1 MKNKSGWIL
10 LVALISIG
18 APFLPAQ
25 QTTEGGVSISAGRI
39 QTGERSGRR
48 YYGYSSVD
56 FNFPHSNGGTLA
68 FTVWNDQHRT
78 RPSTE
83 NYAVFIIGDQKFH
96 LHTYSTP
103 LDLKEY
109 YNESRGEWGPA
120 GGSRARIDI
129 PPGTNKVTV
138 SNEGSETGIEISDV
152 QFSDQRLGQP
162 TVYEEAVNTGAECY
176 LAFGRTMHGGESRT
190 NFFGYS
196 GGEIA
201 LPNRRGG
208 VLTFRWWNDQHRTR
222 LTTSNVLVAQVGGSH
237 WLFDQHTT
245 PLDLKEFFAENPNE
259 WGPGG
264 GSEVKLRIPAGV
276 SRVILSNPGSET
288 GMEISSV
295 QFASGANLGP
305 QFQCNEAVN
314 WSGQAANDFGRIYT
328 GQSSGR
334 KFYGYSGGAIGLPHR
349 RGGRLR
355 FTIWNDQHRTRPSTR
370 NFIRYSY
377 GAVRQSIALRTSSAD
392 LKEFYVES
400 PNEWG
405 PAGGRVVELDIPSG
419 IGRVEIGNEGSET
432 GIEISDIQ
440 FLSQPVSTTS
450 WGPCGE
456 GKSL

>member
-1 MKNKSGWIL
+1 MRKSSVGAIVVML
-10 LVALISIG
+10 LGVA
-18 APFLPAQ
+18 APALPAQ
-25 QTTEGGVSISAGRI
+25 QISEGGVNLSAGRI

-48 YYGYSSVD
+48 YYGYSSVE
-56 FNFPHSNGGTLA
+56 FSFPHSNGGTLA

-83 NYAVFIIGDQKFH
+83 NYVVFIIGDQKFH
-96 LHTYSTP
+96 LHTHSTP
-103 LDLKEY
+103 LDLKEF
-109 YNESRGEWGPA
+109 YNETRGEWGPA

-129 PPGTNKVTV
+129 PAGTSKLSI

-152 QFSDQRLGQP
+152 QFSHQRLGQP
-162 TVYEEAVNTGAECY
+162 VAYEEAVNTGAECF
-176 LAFGRTMHGGESRT
+176 LAFGRTMRGAQSST
-190 NFFGYS
+190 NFYGYS

-222 LTTSNVLVAQVGGSH
+222 LTTANVLVAQVGESR
-237 WLFDQHTT
+237 WLFEQHTT
-245 PLDLKEFFAENPNE
+245 PLDLKEFFVENPNE
-259 WGPGG
+259 WGPAG

-276 SRVILSNPGSET
+276 SRVLLSNPGAET
-288 GMEISSV
+288 GIEISSA

-305 QFQCNEAVN
+305 QFLCNEAVN
-314 WSGQAANDFGRIYT
+314 WSGQAATEFGRIQT

-355 FTIWNDQHRTRPSTR
+355 FTVWNDQHRTRPTTL
-370 NFIRYSY
+370 NFIRYTY
-377 GAVRQSIALRTSSAD
+377 GAVRASVSLRTTSAD
-392 LKEFYVES
+392 LKEFYAET

-405 PAGGRVVELDIPSG
+405 PAGGRVVELDIPAG
-419 IGRVEIGNEGSET
+419 IGRVTLGNEGSET

-440 FLSQPVSTTS
+440 YLSQPVSTTI